1 MTDTSKLTL
10 SRRNM
15 KGGLTRTLTAIEKL
29 VTTGAAV
36 DTQMLQNYV
45 KKAEEQFQKVENKH
59 DELVENITDE
69 EAYAREEQW
78 MADCEQTFLDSMVH
92 ARKFLESRSPDE
104 PPASHSTT
112 TSSPAQPTS
121 PGTQQ
126 ASPTVTASASS
137 AHQPSPSSAHTPK
150 MTRMKFPTFSG
161 AIEDYER
168 FKEFFQYCT
177 QGLTEMETFFQLT
190 ESMINQKER
199 IMVKSCAT
207 VDRAWE
213 VLDARYGD
221 QDRLVDSLLR
231 DLDNLKPYELKG
243 KINIQA
249 MTRFIQILQNFECRA
264 ESMGLSG
271 ELNSKIMLSSIK
283 QKLPEE
289 HRMGY
294 YQSVRDKGTSDSLS
308 GLTGWLREQLLLIE
322 KCRPTTSIEDT
333 RTQSSR

>member
-10 SRRNM
+10 SRRNL

-29 VTTGAAV
+29 VTTDAAV

-45 KKAEEQFQKVENKH
+45 KKAEEKFQKVENKH
-59 DELVENITDE
+59 DELGENVTDE

-78 MADCEQTFLDSMVH
+78 MADCEQTFFDSMVH

-104 PPASHSTT
+104 PLASHYMT
-112 TSSPAQPTS
+112 TSSPVRPTS
-121 PGTQQ
+121 PDTQQANSQANTSSSTQPTNQQ

-137 AHQPSPSSAHTPK
+137 AHQPSPSSAHTPN

-177 QGLTEMETFFQLT
+177 QGLTEMESFFQLT
-190 ESMINQKER
+190 ESMLNQKER

-294 YQSVRDKGTSDSLS
+294 YQSKVLEIKEPVIHS
-308 GLTGWLREQLLLIE
+308 QA
-322 KCRPTTSIEDT
+322 
-333 RTQSSR
+333 